1 MSIPAQ
7 FARPSA
13 SLSPRAATAFAF
25 LTAVS
30 FSAATSAPTP
40 LYHVYQQAMALSPLT
55 ITLVFA
61 SYAFAMLASFLTIAR
76 LSDFVGRKPMILVS
90 LLINALSLLIFITAA
105 SAGQLILARVVQGI
119 GNGIAMTTL
128 GAAILDT
135 DAKNG
140 PLYNSVTAF
149 LGLMVG
155 SLLAGALVAF
165 APLPTQLVYVVL
177 LAVTLLEAA
186 VLVVVPET
194 TARHPGALHVLVPH
208 AAVPTAARPAML
220 RLLPLNTAGWALG
233 GFYFSLMP
241 TLVGVATHIDS
252 PFIGGAVVSAMMLA
266 AAVVVFALRHLP
278 AERLISTGMGGLALG
293 IVLTLVG
300 IAVSSAPVMILGTV
314 IVGGGFGSAFAGML
328 RRLLPLAGPSERAG
342 LLAAFFVASYLAFAL
357 PAIVAGLVAPVLGL
371 VTTTYLYQ
379 GVLLGLVAASFVA
392 MRPAKVHHL
401 LEV

>member
-1 MSIPAQ
+1 LSIPAQ

-233 GFYFSLMP
+233 GFYFSLTP

>member
-61 SYAFAMLASFLTIAR
+61 SYAFAMLASFLTVAR

-155 SLLAGALVAF
+155 SLLAGTLVAF

-357 PAIVAGLVAPVLGL
+357 PAIAAGLVAPVLGL

>member
-61 SYAFAMLASFLTIAR
+61 SYAFAMLASFLTVAR

-194 TARHPGALHVLVPH
+194 TARHPGALRVLIPH
-208 AAVPTAARPAML
+208 AVVPTAARPAML

-357 PAIVAGLVAPVLGL
+357 PAIAAGLVAPVLGL

>member
-7 FARPSA
+7 FARASA

-61 SYAFAMLASFLTIAR
+61 SYAFAMLASFLTVAR

-357 PAIVAGLVAPVLGL
+357 PAIAAGLVAPVLGL

>member
-1 MSIPAQ
+1 M
-7 FARPSA
+7 
-13 SLSPRAATAFAF
+13 LSPRATTAFAF

-30 FSAATSAPTP
+30 FSASTSAPTP

-90 LLINALSLLIFITAA
+90 LLLNAASLLIFITAA

-128 GAAILDT
+128 GASILDT
-135 DAKNG
+135 DPRNG
-140 PLYNSVTAF
+140 ALYNSVTAF

-155 SLLAGALVAF
+155 SLLAGVLVAF
-165 APLPTQLVYVVL
+165 APLHTELVYIVL
-177 LAVTLLEAA
+177 LAATLLEVA
-186 VLVVVPET
+186 VLLVTPET
-194 TARHPGALHVLVPH
+194 TTRHPGALRVLIPH

-252 PFIGGAVVSAMMLA
+252 PFIGGAVVSALMLT
-266 AAVVVFALRHLP
+266 AAVAVLVLRHQA
-278 AERLISTGMGGLALG
+278 AERLINVGMSGLALG
-293 IVLTLVG
+293 IVLTLGG
-300 IAVSSAPVMILGTV
+300 IALRSAPVMILGTI

-328 RRLLPLAGPSERAG
+328 RTLLPLAGPGERAG

-357 PAIVAGLVAPVLGL
+357 PAIVAGLLAPVLGL
-371 VTTTYLYQ
+371 VITTYLYQ

-392 MRPAKVHHL
+392 MRPAKAPRL
-401 LEV
+401 LEI

>member
-61 SYAFAMLASFLTIAR
+61 SYAFAMLASFLTVAR

-371 VTTTYLYQ
+371 VTTTCLYQ